1 MSWQA
6 TSWAARQTAGN
17 SGRKALLLLIAN
29 ATSPDG
35 VTYIGRKT
43 LADECECRPET
54 VSANLGALEA
64 AGLISRHQ
72 RRRRNGSRATD
83 FIVLA
88 PNWEDRGEMRD
99 GDHDELPEAVAD
111 DASRGHSGKSSPEV
125 FRGGQVRNPG
135 SPPEKVTETVNA
147 ENAGASERVSADVRR
162 VFDQWVIATKRS
174 AAKTKITPDRQRR
187 IKVALKSHGVEDCL
201 AAVTNIGQDSW
212 AMGHNDRGRPF
223 NDIDHALG
231 DAERIERWRDWKP
244 PVPATA
250 NGNVHPIR
258 QSNGK
263 PSHDQLL
270 AELRAANPR
279 LQEQATAQAAVGE
292 YVMRKQ
298 LAE

>member
-54 VSANLGALEA
+54 VSANLRALEE
-64 AGLISRHQ
+64 AGLVSRHQ

-88 PNWEDRGEMRD
+88 PNWKDRGEMRD

-111 DASRGHSGKSSPEV
+111 DACRRQGEKSSPEV

-135 SPPEKVTETVNA
+135 SPPEKVTETTKGESA
-147 ENAGASERVSADVRR
+147 CASERASTDVRR

-174 AAKTKITPDRQRR
+174 AAKTKITADRQRR
-187 IKVALKSHGVEDCL
+187 IKVALKSHGVDDCL
-201 AAVTNIGQDSW
+201 AAVTNIGQDPW

-223 NDIDHALG
+223 NDIEHALG
-231 DAERIERWRDWKP
+231 DAARIERWRDWKP
-244 PVPATA
+244 PVPAAA

-263 PSHDQLL
+263 PSPAQLL
-270 AELRAANPR
+270 GELRAANPR
-279 LQEQATAQAAVGE
+279 LQAEAA
-292 YVMRKQ
+292 RQ
-298 LAE
+298 LPAGS